1 MFASFKSDKTRN
13 TQKGQQENHGLTLLD
28 TPNLDLCL
36 RTPASLEEIVDY
48 GKLILEGK
56 GLLMCLNDLP
66 DPDKI
71 RAQDYLA
78 GVAYTIGAP
87 NRSCPGQSHH
97 VPAGRSEYNQ
107 RIRGSCCLGNSFRS
121 LVVG

>member
-78 GVAYTIGAP
+78 GVAYTIGATEIEVSP
-87 NRSCPGQSHH
+87 EVTMYLPGE
-97 VPAGRSEYNQ
+97 VNT
-107 RIRGSCCLGNSFRS
+107 IRG
-121 LVVG
+121 